1 MVNKTLLNS
10 FLIYLVIFFP
20 ISILVGPAISLS
32 VILLISLSSAY
43 LLLINKKL
51 SLDLNDKIPVY
62 ILISIYLYL
71 IFNNLI
77 SIDKNIGL
85 ERNLGFFR
93 YILFFIIIN
102 YLFNEIDDKIKNY
115 IFYFWILIFA
125 VVLFDIIYEFS
136 FKENILG
143 FVSPDKKRIVSFFKD
158 ELVVG
163 TFINGFFFILIGF
176 LIDKN
181 FKRINYKLTV
191 IILFLLLSIIVI
203 VLTGERSN
211 TIKFFIG
218 LLILFFFDKK
228 IKKIFKISFFVL
240 FLLILIIAIFNSTRL
255 MHRYNN
261 NLIQNI
267 SSSEKI
273 NEYIY
278 FKLYKTGIKIFK
290 EYPYFG
296 IGNKNY
302 RVVSCEKKYIV
313 DKKLIC
319 NSHPHQVYIEFL
331 SEHGLIGTIILL
343 SLLYFLIFRL
353 IVQKKITLNSI
364 QIGALSYLMINFI
377 PVLPSG
383 SFFSDF
389 NSNFFWLNLSIMY
402 AVSSD
407 RNIFKK
413 NN

>member
-1 MVNKTLLNS
+1 MVNKTSLNS
-10 FLIYLVIFFP
+10 FFIYLVIFFP
-20 ISILVGPAISLS
+20 ISILAGPAISLS
-32 VILLISLSSAY
+32 VILLISLTSICFF
-43 LLLINKKL
+43 LLNKKL
-51 SLDLNDKIPVY
+51 LLELNDKITLY

-85 ERNLGFFR
+85 ERNFGFFR
-93 YILFFIIIN
+93 YILFFIILN
-102 YLFNEIDDKIKNY
+102 YLFIHINDKVKSY
-115 IFYFWILIFA
+115 IFYSWILIFII
-125 VVLFDIIYEFS
+125 VLFDVIYEFS

-143 FVSPDKKRIVSFFKD
+143 FISPDKKRIVSFFKD

-176 LIDKN
+176 LIDKK
-181 FKRINYKLTV
+181 FKNGNYKLIT
-191 IILFLLLSIIVI
+191 ITLFLLFTIVAIIF
-203 VLTGERSN
+203 TGERSN
-211 TIKFFIG
+211 TIKFFLG
-218 LLILFFFDKK
+218 LLFLFFFEKK
-228 IKKIFKISFFVL
+228 INKVFKISFFVL
-240 FLLILIIAIFNSTRL
+240 FLLILILSIFNSTRL

-261 NLIQNI
+261 NLIQYI
-267 SSSEKI
+267 SNFEKI
-273 NEYIY
+273 NDYIY
-278 FKLYKTGIKIFK
+278 FKLYKTGLKIFK

-302 RVVSCEKKYIV
+302 RIVSCEKKYT
-313 DKKLIC
+313 DNKNLLC
-319 NSHPHQVYIEFL
+319 NSHPHQIYIEFL

-353 IVQKKITLNSI
+353 IAQKKMSMNSI
-364 QIGALSYLMINFI
+364 QIGAFSYLIINLM

-402 AVSSD
+402 AVSI
-407 RNIFKK
+407 NYNMFKK
-413 NN
+413 KD

>member
-10 FLIYLVIFFP
+10 FLIYLAIFFP

-32 VILLISLSSAY
+32 VILLISFSSVY
-43 LLLINKKL
+43 LLINKKL
-51 SLDLNDKIPVY
+51 SLDLNDKMPVY
-62 ILISIYLYL
+62 ILTSIYLYL

-93 YILFFIIIN
+93 YILLFIIIN

-115 IFYFWILIFA
+115 IFHFWILIFV

-191 IILFLLLSIIVI
+191 IILFLLLSIIAI
-203 VLTGERSN
+203 VFTGERSN
-211 TIKFFIG
+211 TIKFFLG

-240 FLLILIIAIFNSTRL
+240 FLLILFIAIFNSTRL
-255 MHRYNN
+255 MNRYNN

-267 SSSEKI
+267 SGSEKI

-313 DKKLIC
+313 DKNLLC

-353 IVQKKITLNSI
+353 IAQKKITLNSI

-402 AVSSD
+402 AVSLD